1 MIRAG
6 QLLTL
11 PVAGGGVPPTLAAR
25 AEAPPPP
32 VAEDGT
38 YVVRSGDSIARI
50 AARLNV
56 DAEALLAA
64 NNIRNRNL
72 IQVGQR
78 LRVPGAGEEAAPVVA
93 LAAAAR
99 PDDRAQVA
107 VDVVEALGEPVLAL
121 IADPGEPETGG
132 PAVDEPQAD
141 PVANEVL
148 DSEPALVETDVEG
161 QGLDGNALAI
171 VQADLAADPSDY
183 TVGPEGTIR
192 VQALE
197 TLGHYAD
204 WLELRTQRLRDINRL
219 SFERAVVIGQT
230 LKLDFSQVD
239 AARFEQRRLA
249 YHRQMQEAFF
259 SAFQIEDVADHVVRP
274 GVSLWVL
281 SQRRYDIPVWL
292 LRQYNPDVDLDSVKP
307 GTVVKFPR
315 LKRITSG

>member
-1 MIRAG
+1 S
-6 QLLTL
+6 
-11 PVAGGGVPPTLAAR
+11 
-25 AEAPPPP
+25 AE
-32 VAEDGT
+32 
-38 YVVRSGDSIARI
+38 
-50 AARLNV
+50 
-56 DAEALLAA
+56 
-64 NNIRNRNL
+64 
-72 IQVGQR
+72 
-78 LRVPGAGEEAAPVVA
+78 
-93 LAAAAR
+93 
-99 PDDRAQVA
+99 
-107 VDVVEALGEPVLAL
+107 
-121 IADPGEPETGG
+121 PGEPETGG
-132 PAVDEPQAD
+132 PAVDEPQAE

-148 DSEPALVETDVEG
+148 DSEPALVETDSDAE
-161 QGLDGNALAI
+161 GLDGNALAI

-183 TVGPEGTIR
+183 TVGTEGTIG

-219 SFERAVVIGQT
+219 PFERAVVIGQT
-230 LKLDFSQVD
+230 LKLDFSQGD

-274 GVSLWVL
+274 GESLWVL